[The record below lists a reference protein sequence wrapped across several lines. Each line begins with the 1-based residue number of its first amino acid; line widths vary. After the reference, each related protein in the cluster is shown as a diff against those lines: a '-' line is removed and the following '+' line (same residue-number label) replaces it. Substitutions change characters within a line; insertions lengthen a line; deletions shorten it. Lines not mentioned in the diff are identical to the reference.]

1 MSWKKCKIQQEY
13 YIITSTSF
21 RVYTSHKTN
30 IYISPHGLRNWQP
43 KEFFK
48 TKRFLKTLIYLQ
60 FYYYLQLFFY
70 PLNAFMRC
78 IINKT
83 YLCSER
89 ALDLVLWLNFALL
102 YLWQK
107 DVSEWTLSREK
118 KRGRQTDRAIED
130 TIHMCKYEAEGT
142 TQIPISG
149 GKNTAIVLTDVQWWG
164 NCITRDNDTDISCTR
179 THARA
184 HSEGGRSRW
193 AGWSELQRRTG
204 STGTQILTL
213 NLRDS
218 TLPRPHLWAIPPTC
232 AHTPLHQERHTTDQ
246 IAPLAACCCH
256 GNSIFQKPPSKPV
269 SLYDKRSLMDTAT
282 CVRGMEIWCP
292 PENTK
297 LRAALALCRCWPIF
311 SASKSPSLSA
321 SRTLTF

>member
-1 MSWKKCKIQQEY
+1 
-13 YIITSTSF
+13 
-21 RVYTSHKTN
+21 
-30 IYISPHGLRNWQP
+30 
-43 KEFFK
+43 
-48 TKRFLKTLIYLQ
+48 
-60 FYYYLQLFFY
+60 
-70 PLNAFMRC
+70 MRC
-78 IINKT
+78 IINKA
-83 YLCSER
+83 YLCSEQ
-89 ALDLVLWLNFALL
+89 ALDLVLWLNFPLF

-107 DVSEWTLSREK
+107 DVGEWTLSREK
-118 KRGRQTDRAIED
+118 KRGTQTDRATED

-149 GKNTAIVLTDVQWWG
+149 GKNNAIVLTDVQWWG
-164 NCITRDNDTDISCTR
+164 NCLTRDNDTDISCTR

-184 HSEGGRSRW
+184 LSEAGRSRW
-193 AGWSELQRRTG
+193 AGWSELQRRPG

-213 NLRDS
+213 NRLHS
-218 TLPRPHLWAIPPTC
+218 PSSPSLGNPPTC

-256 GNSIFQKPPSKPV
+256 GNSIFQKPPSKPG

-282 CVRGMEIWCP
+282 CVRGMEMWCP

-297 LRAALALCRCWPIF
+297 LRASLTFCRCWPIF
-311 SASKSPSLSA
+311 SASKSASLSA